1 VGSFLAFEVGSM
13 MLLLLPRLESLSIMK
28 LHRLHVHHF
37 PKKSVHLRKKCAFW
51 TIFGPFSDEIL
62 RKMESYDTNQVP
74 GVSYGASNYHTDCH
88 PT

>member
-1 VGSFLAFEVGSM
+1 MGSFLAFEVGSM

-37 PKKSVHLRKKCAFW
+37 PKKSVHLRKKVC
-51 TIFGPFSDEIL
+51 ILDEIL
-62 RKMESYDTNQVP
+62 SKIESYDTNQVP